1 MRFPFPS
8 EDFEI
13 LTDNPATGKKT
24 TRTVKLRPKRPPC
37 TCKKCG
43 SSEYMGDETNPRKTI
58 TVDENGCVTEI
69 TIMDT
74 KWRCK
79 SCRSRLESNSIPDY
93 LEKKGEMVKYSDE
106 LLSAAV
112 DALVSGYGSTK
123 KVAEAFEIKSE
134 KILRKALDERMEE
147 VKRAQVESLMP
158 CGMLVIYP
166 FQYAKSDKIKNEDNL
181 CAAVWGISDMDKK
194 EYGVD
199 PYPVLYDILP
209 DFSEEAISKFLD
221 DFPFEDEVPPE
232 IEFTSHS
239 GRMLA
244 FLKKKYPDNPVG
256 VLRTFML
263 QFISMLRSRQ
273 VLWKKSLCNTST
285 VSKLEDDTVH
295 TKDLAESET
304 APNLST
310 YQIRQEI
317 SRRHQRHK
325 EEIERAT
332 FYLDLLCSKISSI
345 EYGDNFED
353 IYKTWRKAVVAAK
366 LSTMKAPLDSLDST
380 LHHCKHYGQY
390 DYNMEL
396 DIPKYE
402 WKKKPGKEEND
413 NDDKLITDYSD
424 DVTSNYMEW
433 QMRFVKNFKKAG
445 VPFETMCYRVWSCV
459 AAQNNEGIPP
469 RLLLRSDYAG
479 SGITGF
485 RIDLNMLNE
494 LFADADLSE

>member
-1 MRFPFPS
+1 MRYPFPS

-13 LTDNPATGKKT
+13 LTDNPATEKKT

-58 TVDENGCVTEI
+58 TVDESGCVTEI

-79 SCRSRLESNSIPDY
+79 SCRSRLESNNIPDY
-93 LEKKGEMVKYSDE
+93 LCEDGELVKYSNE

-112 DALVSGYGSTK
+112 DALVSGYGSNK

-134 KILRKALDERMEE
+134 KILREALRQRMEE
-147 VKRAQVESLMP
+147 VKREQVKSLLP

-221 DFPFEDEVPPE
+221 DFPFEDKVPPE
-232 IEFTSHS
+232 IEFTSYN
-239 GRMLA
+239 GTILA
-244 FLKKKYPDNPVG
+244 FLKKRYPQNPVG

-263 QFISMLRSRQ
+263 DLISRRRNRIVLR
-273 VLWKKSLCNTST
+273 KITIGEPEKETT
-285 VSKLEDDTVH
+285 H
-295 TKDLAESET
+295 TEETAESNISSKPT
-304 APNLST
+304 T

-317 SRRHQRHK
+317 SRLRQLQK
-325 EEIERAT
+325 EQNERVK
-332 FYLDLLCSKISSI
+332 FHLDMLCSKIASV
-345 EYGDNFED
+345 EYGDNFELT
-353 IYKTWRKAVVAAK
+353 YQAWKKT
-366 LSTMKAPLDSLDST
+366 LSRESLETMRFILDSIDNVMQYS
-380 LHHCKHYGQY
+380 KYYGQY

-396 DIPKYE
+396 DIPEYE
-402 WKKKPGKEEND
+402 RKKKPGKEEND
-413 NDDKLITDYSD
+413 DKVKLITDYSD

-479 SGITGF
+479 TGITGF
-485 RIDLNMLNE
+485 RIDLNMVNE